1 MTSPNMTD
9 SGPGPDE
16 SSPLVQATPTAP
28 TLVADTALPRVP
40 TQLPA
45 TPVPAQVSAPE
56 VLVSPFDLAV
66 TPDDPRRT
74 VITLTGELDLVSS
87 PRLGHAIDD
96 LVGAGPVDDVVLDL
110 AGVTFCDVRG
120 LTSVLGAHHAVVQAG
135 GRLAVAGA
143 SKMMV
148 RLLTLTGL
156 HLVVVLV

>member
-1 MTSPNMTD
+1 M
-9 SGPGPDE
+9 
-16 SSPLVQATPTAP
+16 LVT
-28 TLVADTALPRVP
+28 
-40 TQLPA
+40 
-45 TPVPAQVSAPE
+45 
-56 VLVSPFDLAV
+56 PFDLAV

-74 VITLTGELDLVSS
+74 VITLTGELDLASS

-120 LTSVLGAHHAVVQAG
+120 LTSVLGAHHTVVQAG